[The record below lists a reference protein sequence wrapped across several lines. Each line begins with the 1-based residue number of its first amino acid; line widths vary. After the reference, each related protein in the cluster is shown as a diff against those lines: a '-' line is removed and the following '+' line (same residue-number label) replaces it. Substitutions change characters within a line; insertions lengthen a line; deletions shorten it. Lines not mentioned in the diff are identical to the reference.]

1 MKMIISTIKELLLIR
16 VVVNGSNGKMGTT
29 IVAAIQL
36 DNEIQLAGVA
46 NSKDNLCDIVNQIQ
60 PDVVIDFTNPDV
72 AFRNAEIIASC
83 KCNGVI
89 GTTGITEDQR
99 SALHEIA
106 LKNDIGILVAPNFC
120 IGAVVMMKLA
130 AEAAKYLPNVE
141 IIEYHHDHKADAPS
155 GTAITT
161 AEYINTVNAHQI
173 NLPAVQSRELL
184 NENSQG
190 AKIGNIRIHAVRLP
204 GFVASQEVI
213 LGGEGQT
220 LTIRHDTINR
230 ESFIPGIVF
239 AVKNIIGKKGL
250 IYGLEKLLFQD

>member
-1 MKMIISTIKELLLIR
+1 LIR
-16 VVVNGSNGKMGTT
+16 VVVNGSNGKMGRA
-29 IVAAIQL
+29 IVAATKL
-36 DNEIQLAGVA
+36 DNEMQLAGEA
-46 NSKDNLCDIVNQIQ
+46 NSKDNLSDVVKHIK
-60 PDVVIDFTNPDV
+60 PDVVIDFTNPNV

-83 KCNGVI
+83 KCNGII
-89 GTTGITEDQR
+89 GTTGITSEQR
-99 SALHEIA
+99 TALHEIA
-106 LKNDIGILVAPNFC
+106 LKNGIGLLIAPNFC

-161 AEYINTVNAHQI
+161 AEYINDANANGI
-173 NLPAVQSRELL
+173 NPPAVQSSELL
-184 NENSQG
+184 NDNSQG

-230 ESFIPGIVF
+230 ESFIPGIVY

-250 IYGLEKLLFQD
+250 IYGLEKLLFQGEK